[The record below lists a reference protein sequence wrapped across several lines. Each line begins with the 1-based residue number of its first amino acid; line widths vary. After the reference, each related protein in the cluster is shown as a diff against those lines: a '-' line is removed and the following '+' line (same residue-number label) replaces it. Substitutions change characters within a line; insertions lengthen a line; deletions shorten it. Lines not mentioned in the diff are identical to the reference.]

1 MRRLTMANFT
11 SKDVMKLRE
20 QTGVGMMDCKKA
32 LVETD
37 GNFDEAV
44 KYLREKGMASAAKKA
59 SRVAAEG
66 LVKCVVAEDKKT
78 AVAVEINCE
87 TDFVARSDQFIALI
101 DNVAN
106 HILTSDAQTVEALL
120 EETYVGDNS
129 KTLNVLFAEATATIG
144 EKISLRRF
152 TKYVLAEDG
161 IISSYIHMGG
171 KIGVLVEL
179 KSAGN
184 VDVLQE
190 LAFNLSMQ
198 VAASK
203 PQVVSIADVDPAQVQ
218 SEREILTVQ
227 ARNEGKPE
235 AVITKMVE
243 GRIHKYYKEVCL
255 LEQEYVRDGSFSI
268 KQVVAQAAKDAGAEI
283 VVTRFVRY
291 EMGEG
296 IEKRQDNFAA
306 EIAEQLKGL

>member
-1 MRRLTMANFT
+1 MANFT

-37 GNFDEAV
+37 GNFEEAV

-161 IISSYIHMGG
+161 IIASYIHMGG

-203 PQVVSIADVDPAQVQ
+203 PQVVSITDVDPVQVQ

>member
-1 MRRLTMANFT
+1 MANFT

-66 LVKCVVAEDKKT
+66 LVKCVVSEDKKT

-120 EETYVGDNS
+120 EEAYVGDNS

-161 IISSYIHMGG
+161 IIASYIHMGG
-171 KIGVLVEL
+171 KIGVLVEI

-184 VDVLQE
+184 VEILQE
-190 LAFNLSMQ
+190 LAFNLCMQ

-203 PQVVSIADVDPAQVQ
+203 PQVVAIADVDAAQVQ
-218 SEREILTVQ
+218 SEREILTAQ

-235 AVITKMVE
+235 AVIVKMVE

-268 KQVVAQAAKDAGAEI
+268 KQVVAQAAKDAGADI

>member
-1 MRRLTMANFT
+1 MANFT
-11 SKDVMKLRE
+11 SQDVMKLRE

-66 LVKCVVAEDKKT
+66 LVKCVVAPDKKS

-101 DNVAN
+101 DNIAN
-106 HILTSDAQTVEALL
+106 HLLASDAASVEAAL
-120 EETYVGDNS
+120 EEPYMGDKS
-129 KTLNVLFAEATATIG
+129 KTLNILIAEATAQIG

-152 TKYVLAEDG
+152 TKYVSNGNGVIA
-161 IISSYIHMGG
+161 SYIHMGG
-171 KIGVLVEL
+171 KIGVLCEL
-179 KSAGN
+179 ESKA
-184 VDVLQE
+184 DAAALQE
-190 LAFNLSMQ
+190 LAFNLCMQ
-198 VAASK
+198 IAASK
-203 PQVVSIADVDPAQVQ
+203 PQVVAIADVDASNLD
-218 SEREILTVQ
+218 SEREILTAQ
-227 ARNEGKPE
+227 AKNEGKPD
-235 AVITKMVE
+235 AVIAKMVE

-255 LEQEYVRDGSFSI
+255 LEQEYVRDSALAVKNVIADCEKATGESI
-268 KQVVAQAAKDAGAEI
+268 K
-283 VVTRFVRY
+283 VTRFVRY

-296 IEKRQDNFAA
+296 IEKRHDNFAD
-306 EIAEQLKGL
+306 EIAAQLKGVQ

>member
-1 MRRLTMANFT
+1 MANFT

-161 IISSYIHMGG
+161 IIASYIHMGG

-203 PQVVSIADVDPAQVQ
+203 PQVVSITDVDPVQVQ

>member
-1 MRRLTMANFT
+1 MANFT
-11 SKDVMKLRE
+11 SADVMKLRE

-66 LVKCVVAEDKKT
+66 LVKCLLSDDRKSGVI
-78 AVAVEINCE
+78 VEINCE

-101 DNVAN
+101 DDVAKHLLQSN
-106 HILTSDAQTVEALL
+106 ATTVEQAL
-120 EETYVGDNS
+120 EEAYCFDTS
-129 KTLNVLFAEATATIG
+129 KTLSVLFGEATAKIG
-144 EKISLRRF
+144 EKISFRRF
-152 TKYVLAEDG
+152 ERFVAEQG
-161 IISSYIHMGG
+161 VVASYIHMGG
-171 KIGVLVEL
+171 TIGVLAQFNTTAPADQVAEL
-179 KSAGN
+179 TAN
-184 VDVLQE
+184 VC
-190 LAFNLSMQ
+190 MQ
-198 VAASK
+198 IAASK
-203 PQVVSIADVDPAQVQ
+203 PQVISIADVDPVQVA

-235 AVITKMVE
+235 AVIVKMVE

-255 LEQEYVRDGSFSI
+255 LEQEYVRDGSLSVAKVI
-268 KQVVAQAAKDAGAEI
+268 AETEKQVGTSIEVAK
-283 VVTRFVRY
+283 FVRF

-296 IEKRQDNFAA
+296 IEKRKDNFAQ
-306 EIAEQLKGL
+306 EIAEQLKK

>member
-1 MRRLTMANFT
+1 M
-11 SKDVMKLRE
+11 
-20 QTGVGMMDCKKA
+20 
-32 LVETD
+32 
-37 GNFDEAV
+37 
-44 KYLREKGMASAAKKA
+44 
-59 SRVAAEG
+59 
-66 LVKCVVAEDKKT
+66 
-78 AVAVEINCE
+78 
-87 TDFVARSDQFIALI
+87 I

-106 HILTSDAQTVEALL
+106 HILTSDAQTVEALM

-152 TKYVLAEDG
+152 TKYVLSEDG
-161 IISSYIHMGG
+161 IIASYIHMGG

-203 PQVVSIADVDPAQVQ
+203 PQVVSITDVDPAQVQ

>member
-1 MRRLTMANFT
+1 MANFT

-66 LVKCVVAEDKKT
+66 LVKCLVAEDKKT

-87 TDFVARSDQFIALI
+87 TDFVARSDHFIALI

-106 HILTSDAQTVEALL
+106 HILTSDAQTVEALM

-152 TKYVLAEDG
+152 TKYVLSEDG
-161 IISSYIHMGG
+161 IIASYIHMGG

-203 PQVVSIADVDPAQVQ
+203 PQVVAITDVDPAQVQ

>member
-1 MRRLTMANFT
+1 MANFT

-32 LVETD
+32 LAETD

-66 LVKCVVAEDKKT
+66 LVKCVLSQNKQTGVAL
-78 AVAVEINCE
+78 EINCE

-101 DNVAN
+101 DNIAA
-106 HILTSDAQTVEALL
+106 HILQSNALTVEELSA
-120 EETYVGDNS
+120 EAYCADKS
-129 KTLNVLFAEATATIG
+129 KTISVLIAEATAAIG

-152 TKYVLAEDG
+152 TKFALKGKGVVD
-161 IISSYIHMGG
+161 SYIHMGG

-179 KSAGN
+179 ESSAP
-184 VDVLQE
+184 QAE
-190 LAFNLSMQ
+190 LAALAHNICMQ
-198 VAASK
+198 IAASK
-203 PQVVSIADVDPAQVQ
+203 PQVIAIENCDPKALEA
-218 SEREILTVQ
+218 EREILTVQ
-227 ARNEGKPE
+227 AQNEGKPA
-235 AVITKMVE
+235 AVIQKMVD

-255 LEQEYVRDGSFSI
+255 LEQEYVLDTALSV
-268 KQVVAQAAKDAGAEI
+268 KQVIAEVAKKCGAEI
-283 VVTRFVRY
+283 IVTRFIRY

-296 IEKRQDNFAA
+296 IEKRVDNFVD
-306 EIAEQLKGL
+306 EIAEQMKNIK